1 MIYELR
7 IYHMHPGR
15 QKAICDRFQNH
26 TLSIFPH
33 HGIKVTEFWV
43 DDEGAER
50 IYYVCEFDSLAAK
63 EKAWASFREDPEWAR
78 AKDESEQSGLIVQ
91 SVDSY
96 VMRRAPFFG

>member
-26 TLSIFPH
+26 AFPVLARN
-33 HGIKVTEFWV
+33 GIKVIDFWV

-50 IYYVCEFDSLAAK
+50 VYYVCEFENVEAK
-63 EKAWASFREDPEWAR
+63 EKAWASFRADPEWSRVKA
-78 AKDESEQSGLIVQ
+78 ESEASGPIVA

-96 VMRRAPFFG
+96 VMRRALFFK